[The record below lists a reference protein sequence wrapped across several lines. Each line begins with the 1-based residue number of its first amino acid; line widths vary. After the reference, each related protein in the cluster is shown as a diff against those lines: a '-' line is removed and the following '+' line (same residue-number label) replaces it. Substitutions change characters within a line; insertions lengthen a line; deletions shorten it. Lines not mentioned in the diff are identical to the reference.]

1 MGRVRITPPFVL
13 LAQAALLAARIEASR
28 TSVWGRNP
36 PASLTTTRAD
46 AAGLLASV
54 APVVDA
60 DVEITEAPRFD
71 LGDVVLVESDLEHE
85 DRFGLGSRDLL
96 GPAPAGPVAGDG
108 RLVESMRENTMSRAA
123 ARAPKSSS
131 PRALRRPEP
140 GRPVPVHE
148 GKSTVGFLIAPVDLM
163 LFKRLV
169 AEEEDRLDIA
179 AARKALREPGS
190 VSLEDLKAELGL

>member
-1 MGRVRITPPFVL
+1 
-13 LAQAALLAARIEASR
+13 
-28 TSVWGRNP
+28 
-36 PASLTTTRAD
+36 
-46 AAGLLASV
+46 
-54 APVVDA
+54 
-60 DVEITEAPRFD
+60 
-71 LGDVVLVESDLEHE
+71 
-85 DRFGLGSRDLL
+85 
-96 GPAPAGPVAGDG
+96 
-108 RLVESMRENTMSRAA
+108 MSRAT

-169 AEEEDRLDIA
+169 AEEEDRLDVA

-190 VSLEDLKAELGL
+190 VSLEDLRAELGL